1 VRRTKLNLLLYLI
14 SVGFFSLLR
23 WIWKAKKRIL
33 IYALSVGALLLLWW
47 LASLTLPVLF
57 SNPLAQ
63 KVVPGPAEVLS
74 VFAQEWPRM
83 WEHMLN
89 SGLRVLWGLLLAMA
103 IAVPAGL
110 MVGFE
115 PLLNQIVSPL
125 IYLTYPVPKVVLLPI
140 LFVLFNLEDGSRIAL
155 ITLVLT
161 FQILLSTRDAA
172 RNVAAN
178 HVLSVRS
185 AGANRWQL
193 YRHVVL
199 PASLPSILTAA
210 RVSIGLAFAALYLAE
225 TFVKPRYG
233 IGKYLNEAY
242 SLNGY
247 TRMMAGI
254 LAMGLL
260 GFIFYIALNALE
272 RALCRWKFRGG

>member
-1 VRRTKLNLLLYLI
+1 MRRILLYAI
-14 SVGFFSLLR
+14 SLGV
-23 WIWKAKKRIL
+23 
-33 IYALSVGALLLLWW
+33 LLLLWW
-47 LASLTLPVLF
+47 FASLVFSTIFASNALARKVIPSPWDVLAV
-57 SNPLAQ
+57 L
-63 KVVPGPAEVLS
+63 VRDGPALWQH
-74 VFAQEWPRM
+74 FQA
-83 WEHMLN
+83 
-89 SGLRVLWGLLLAMA
+89 SGLRVLWGLLLSVV

-110 MVGFE
+110 VIGFE
-115 PLLNQIVSPL
+115 PLLNQLASPL
-125 IYLTYPVPKVVLLPI
+125 IYLTYPVPKVVFLPI

-155 ITLVLT
+155 ITLVLL

-172 RNVAAN
+172 CNVAAN

-199 PASLPSILTAA
+199 PACLPSIFTAA

-225 TFVKPRYG
+225 TYVDPRYG
-233 IGKYLNEAY
+233 IGKYMKEVY
-242 SLNGY
+242 SLNNY
-247 TRMMAGI
+247 TDMMAGI

-272 RALCRWKFRGG
+272 RVLCRWKFRGG

>member
-1 VRRTKLNLLLYLI
+1 MRRTKPILPLYLI

-23 WIWKAKKRIL
+23 WISKAKRRIL
-33 IYALSVGALLLLWW
+33 LYAMSVGMLLLLWW

-63 KVVPGPAEVLS
+63 KVVPGPGEVLS
-74 VFAQEWPRM
+74 VFVQEWPRM

-115 PLLNQIVSPL
+115 PLLNQVVSPL

-272 RALCRWKFRGG
+272 RVLCGWKFRGG